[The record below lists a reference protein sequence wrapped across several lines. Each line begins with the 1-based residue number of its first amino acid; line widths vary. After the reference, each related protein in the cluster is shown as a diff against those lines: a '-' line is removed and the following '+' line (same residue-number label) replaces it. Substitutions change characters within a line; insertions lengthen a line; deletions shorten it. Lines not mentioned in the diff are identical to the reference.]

1 MSAVQTVRAPVSFQ
15 PDPAYG
21 DQFLL
26 LGNTEARQTNNSL
39 DDALSSLHRMVGHH
53 HVSNLQIL
61 VGDSSAESK
70 IFQEF
75 LEIISSP
82 NRPD

>member
-26 LGNTEARQTNNSL
+26 LGNCEALKTNNSL

-53 HVSNLQIL
+53 HVSNLEIL
-61 VGDSSAESK
+61 VSDSSAESK
-70 IFQEF
+70 IFQEL